1 MVSTHNCDPTERHF
15 KAVKQ
20 MMRYMAGTITMGL
33 VLGDQK
39 TVTIEE
45 EGQVIELDKET
56 VLVGH

>member
-1 MVSTHNCDPTERHF
+1 
-15 KAVKQ
+15 